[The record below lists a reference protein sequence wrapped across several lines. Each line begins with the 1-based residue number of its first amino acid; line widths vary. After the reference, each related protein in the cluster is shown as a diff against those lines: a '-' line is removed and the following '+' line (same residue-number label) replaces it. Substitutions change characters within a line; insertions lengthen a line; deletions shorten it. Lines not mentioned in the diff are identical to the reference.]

1 MTSGLMLLG
10 GADDI
15 AAPALCNAVM
25 KGMAPG
31 KVNVITYPS
40 ARHGFDMR
48 GLPDTKAP
56 GAPVY
61 EPDAAA
67 ASWAAVMEFLR

>member
-1 MTSGLMLLG
+1 MLLG

-15 AAPALCNAVM
+15 AASALCNAVTN
-25 KGMAPG
+25 GIAPG
-31 KVNVITYPS
+31 KVNTITYPS
-40 ARHGFDMR
+40 ARHGFDIR
-48 GLPDTKAP
+48 GLPDSKVP

-61 EPDAAA
+61 DPDGAA